1 MKQKATNFSKKIT
14 EKLSKPKSKFINQMI
29 YGFLQAQ
36 SVLLSEISRGLKE
49 NILLKKTIER
59 LSRNLENF
67 DNQEKLIEAYI
78 NKIKAHIDENTVF
91 CCDKS
96 DLVKHYNYEL

>member
-1 MKQKATNFSKKIT
+1 MKRKVSNFSKNISKI
-14 EKLSKPKSKFINQMI
+14 LSKPKSKFITQMI
-29 YGFLQAQ
+29 YGFLHSQ

-67 DNQEKLIEAYI
+67 DNQE
-78 NKIKAHIDENTVF
+78 N
-91 CCDKS
+91 
-96 DLVKHYNYEL
+96 